1 MRVAAM
7 AARIDLAAHAKY
19 FLRCLELLPAPYAS
33 LDTNRLTVAYFCVSG
48 LDVLGCL
55 ERVDAPRIIAWI
67 YSLQVLPSSD
77 SAEGAAPGRSAGFRG
92 GSFMGGPYSAGGAP
106 SSSEY
111 DEGHLAMTYTALAVL
126 VVVRVRVRVRAK
138 G

>member
-1 MRVAAM
+1 
-7 AARIDLAAHAKY
+7 
-19 FLRCLELLPAPYAS
+19 
-33 LDTNRLTVAYFCVSG
+33 
-48 LDVLGCL
+48 
-55 ERVDAPRIIAWI
+55 
-67 YSLQVLPSSD
+67 
-77 SAEGAAPGRSAGFRG
+77 
-92 GSFMGGPYSAGGAP
+92 MGGPYSAGGAP